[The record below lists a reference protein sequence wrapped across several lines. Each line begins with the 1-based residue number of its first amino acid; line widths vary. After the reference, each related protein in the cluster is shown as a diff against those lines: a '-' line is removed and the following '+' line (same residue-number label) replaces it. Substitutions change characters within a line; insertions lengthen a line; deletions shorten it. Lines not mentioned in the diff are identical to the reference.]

1 MRPIDIKISVLP
13 GTFIT
18 LGEHL
23 LKHLSALRSAPSI
36 DRYMPTSGVWKEIK
50 WNTPFSVR
58 DGSVI
63 AVKSSKVTLKDWDI
77 HAPHIFDN

>member
-1 MRPIDIKISVLP
+1 MRPIVVKISVVP

-23 LKHLSALRSAPSI
+23 LKHLSALRSTPSI
-36 DRYMPTSGVWKEIK
+36 DRYIPMSGVWREIK

-63 AVKSSKVTLKDWDI
+63 AVKPSGVTLIDWDI
-77 HAPHIFDN
+77 HAPHIFDT